1 MLNKNKKGA
10 AKQLKDIFSYNKDIE
25 KNAYMNWRTQRFDQ
39 IQNMI
44 VIAEGFR
51 DSSLLLVEQILKDNT
66 DKKAD
71 NLIFPI
77 LFNANHS
84 IEVYLKAINW
94 TQNKLLNKDDTF
106 AKTHDLVILFRNVVN
121 LENELNYPQDKKAF
135 HDMLDNLNSYINEL
149 YRKIER
155 TVEAKK
161 GNKTIYDIAFS
172 RYSLNMDLEPQ
183 FYINTFDNV
192 VVDLENFLIVFKI
205 IFDSLQSLSLHYLH
219 MFDAKQESEYEARQI
234 QAEMESEF
242 RNDY

>member
-106 AKTHDLVILFRNVVN
+106 AKTHDLVILFRNV
-121 LENELNYPQDKKAF
+121 
-135 HDMLDNLNSYINEL
+135 
-149 YRKIER
+149 
-155 TVEAKK
+155 
-161 GNKTIYDIAFS
+161 
-172 RYSLNMDLEPQ
+172 
-183 FYINTFDNV
+183 
-192 VVDLENFLIVFKI
+192 
-205 IFDSLQSLSLHYLH
+205 
-219 MFDAKQESEYEARQI
+219 
-234 QAEMESEF
+234 
-242 RNDY
+242 